1 MDTEVTMK
9 ILSLIFWL
17 CILFIVY
24 VYAGYPLLVALLA
37 RLRRTF
43 EVYPDITPKVSILI
57 AAYNEQ
63 DVIAAKLENTL
74 ALDYPPE
81 CMQIVV
87 AVDGSD
93 DRTAEIVDGFAS
105 RGVEL
110 SYDVRRRGKTVAI
123 NRAVPRLKHDIVV
136 FSDANNMYAPDAL
149 RQLVKPFSNLNVGG
163 VTGSKMIVEDAADAH
178 ARADGLYWKYES
190 FIKKNETRLGSCTGV
205 AGEILAIRRA
215 LYQPPADHVINDDFF
230 IGMGVL
236 HHGYR
241 LVYAPDAHS
250 VEHSS
255 LTEQDEALRRSRIVA
270 GRYQAMLMAGS
281 LLPWRN
287 PVLIWQIVSH
297 KFMRPLVP
305 LVMIL
310 AFLTTLAAC
319 LWPPAAWQPGWLF
332 LAPPYN
338 LVFLSGEITILLL
351 AFFGGSLKEWGLFGK
366 LLYIPTFLVNS
377 NLAAVL
383 GLYSFFTGRQTALWK
398 RARRRGESA

>member
-1 MDTEVTMK
+1 MN
-9 ILSLIFWL
+9 ILGLIFWF
-17 CILFIVY
+17 CVLFITY
-24 VYAGYPLLVALLA
+24 VYAGYPLIVALLA
-37 RLRRTF
+37 RLRRKT
-43 EVYPDITPKVSILI
+43 EVYPGTTPKVSFLI

-74 ALDYPPE
+74 ALDYPAD
-81 CMQIVV
+81 CIQVV
-87 AVDGSD
+87 AAVDGSD
-93 DRTAEIVDGFAS
+93 DRTAEIVESFAD

-123 NRAVPRLKHDIVV
+123 NRAVPGLKHDIVV
-136 FSDANNMYAPDAL
+136 FSDANNLYAPDAL
-149 RQLVKPFSNLNVGG
+149 RELVRPFANPKVGG
-163 VTGSKMIVEDAADAH
+163 VTGSKMIVDDSDAH

-205 AGEILAIRRA
+205 AGEILAVRRA

-236 HHGYR
+236 RHGYR

-250 VEHSS
+250 YERSS
-255 LTEQDEALRRSRIVA
+255 LTEQDEAVRRSRIVA

-287 PVLIWQIVSH
+287 PVLVWQIVSH

-310 AFLTTLAAC
+310 AFFATLAAC
-319 LWPPAAWQPGWLF
+319 LWPPVAAGADWLY
-332 LAPPYN
+332 LAPPFN
-338 LVFLSGEITILLL
+338 FIFLAGEILILVL
-351 AFFGGSLKEWGLFGK
+351 AFFGSSLKELGFLGK

-377 NLAAVL
+377 NMAAVL

>member
-1 MDTEVTMK
+1 MK
-9 ILSLIFWL
+9 IFGLIFWF
-17 CILFIVY
+17 CILFIAY
-24 VYAGYPLLVALLA
+24 VYAGYPLIVALLA
-37 RLRRTF
+37 RLRRNT
-43 EVYPDITPKVSILI
+43 EVYPVTTPKVSILI

-74 ALDYPPE
+74 ALDYPAE

-93 DRTAEIVDGFAS
+93 DKTAEIVQSFES
-105 RGVEL
+105 RSVEL

-149 RQLVKPFSNLNVGG
+149 LELVKPFTDPQVGG
-163 VTGSKMIVEDAADAH
+163 VTGRKNIVEDLDAH
-178 ARADGLYWKYES
+178 ATADSLYWKYES

-205 AGEILAIRRA
+205 TGEILAIRRA

-236 HHGYR
+236 CRGYR

-250 VEHSS
+250 VERSS

-270 GRYQAMLMAGS
+270 GRYQAMLMAHS
-281 LLPWRN
+281 ILPWKN
-287 PVLIWQIVSH
+287 PLLVWQIVSH

-305 LVMIL
+305 LVILL
-310 AFLTTLAAC
+310 AFASTLAAC
-319 LWPPAAWQPGWLF
+319 IWPAVSTGWGWLYLTSPLNYIF
-332 LAPPYN
+332 LA
-338 LVFLSGEITILLL
+338 GEILIGIL
-351 AFFGGSLKEWGLFGK
+351 AVFGSSLKELGVLGK

-377 NLAAVL
+377 NMAAVL

>member
-1 MDTEVTMK
+1 MK
-9 ILSLIFWL
+9 TFGLIFWF
-17 CILFIVY
+17 CILFMAYVY
-24 VYAGYPLLVALLA
+24 VGYPLLVALLA
-37 RLRRTF
+37 RLHRKA
-43 EVYPDITPKVSILI
+43 EIYSDITPKVSILI
-57 AAYNEQ
+57 TAYNEQ

-93 DRTAEIVDGFAS
+93 DRTAEIVDGFAG

-110 SYDVRRRGKTVAI
+110 SYDVRRRGKTAAI

-136 FSDANNMYAPDAL
+136 FSDANNMYAPNAL
-149 RQLVKPFSNLNVGG
+149 RELVKPFENPKVGG
-163 VTGSKMIVEDAADAH
+163 VTGSKMIVEDLDAH
-178 ARADGLYWKYES
+178 AQADGLYWKYES

-215 LYQPPADHVINDDFF
+215 LYQAPADRVINDDFF

-236 HHGYR
+236 RQGYR

-250 VEHSS
+250 VERSS

-297 KFMRPLVP
+297 KFLRPLVP
-305 LVMIL
+305 LAMIL
-310 AFLTTLAAC
+310 AFLATLAAC
-319 LWPPAAWQPGWLF
+319 LWPPASVEPGWLV
-332 LAPPYN
+332 LATPYN
-338 LVFLSGEITILLL
+338 LVFLAGEITILLL
-351 AFFGGSLKEWGLFGK
+351 AFFGASLKEWGLFGK

-377 NLAAVL
+377 NMAAVL

-398 RARRRGESA
+398 RARRRGQSV

>member
-1 MDTEVTMK
+1 MK
-9 ILSLIFWL
+9 IFGLIFWF
-17 CILFIVY
+17 CVLFISY
-24 VYAGYPLLVALLA
+24 VYAGYPLIVAGLA
-37 RLRRTF
+37 RLRRRSD
-43 EVYPDITPKVSILI
+43 VYQEITPKVSILI

-74 ALDYPPE
+74 ALDYPAD
-81 CMQIVV
+81 CMQIVA

-93 DRTAEIVDGFAS
+93 DRTAEIVESFAD

-149 RQLVKPFSNLNVGG
+149 RELVRPFANPKVGG
-163 VTGSKMIVEDAADAH
+163 VTGSKMIVEDTDAH
-178 ARADGLYWKYES
+178 ASADGLYWKYEA

-205 AGEILAIRRA
+205 AGEILAIRRD
-215 LYQPPADHVINDDFF
+215 LFQPPADHVINDDFF

-236 HHGYR
+236 RHGYR
-241 LVYAPDAHS
+241 LVYAPGAHS
-250 VEHSS
+250 YERSS
-255 LTEQDEALRRSRIVA
+255 LTEQDEAVRRSRIVA

-287 PVLIWQIVSH
+287 PVLVWQIVSH

-319 LWPPAAWQPGWLF
+319 LWPPVASDADWLY
-332 LAPPYN
+332 LAPPFN
-338 LVFLSGEITILLL
+338 FIFLAGEILVLLL
-351 AFFGGSLKEWGLFGK
+351 AFFGSSLKELGFLGK

>member
-1 MDTEVTMK
+1 MK
-9 ILSLIFWL
+9 IFGLLFWFCL
-17 CILFIVY
+17 LFIVY
-24 VYAGYPLLVALLA
+24 VYAGYPLIVAVLA
-37 RLRRTF
+37 RLRRAR
-43 EVYPDITPKVSILI
+43 EVYPEYTPNVSILI

-74 ALDYPPE
+74 SLDYPAG

-93 DRTAEIVDGFAS
+93 DRTAEIVESFAD

-123 NRAVPRLKHDIVV
+123 NRVVPHLKHDIVV

-149 RQLVKPFSNLNVGG
+149 RELVKPFANPEIGG
-163 VTGSKMIVEDAADAH
+163 VTGSKNIADDSDAH

-190 FIKKNETRLGSCTGV
+190 FIKENETRLGSCTGV
-205 AGEILAIRRA
+205 AGEILAIRRS
-215 LYQPPADHVINDDFF
+215 LYQAPADHVINDDFF

-236 HHGYR
+236 RHGYR
-241 LVYAPDAHS
+241 LVYAPKAHS
-250 VEHSS
+250 VERSS
-255 LTEQDEALRRSRIVA
+255 LTEQDEAVRRSRIVA
-270 GRYQAMLMAGS
+270 GRYQAMLMAGRI
-281 LLPWRN
+281 LPWHN

-297 KFMRPLVP
+297 KFLRPLVP
-305 LVMIL
+305 LVMML
-310 AFLTTLAAC
+310 AFAATLAAC
-319 LWPPAAWQPGWLF
+319 LWPPSVEQNAWLYLASPFNYFF
-332 LAPPYN
+332 LA
-338 LVFLSGEITILLL
+338 GEMLTAVL
-351 AFFGGSLKEWGLFGK
+351 AVFGGSLKEMGVFGK

-383 GLYSFFTGRQTALWK
+383 GLYTFFTGRQTTLWK